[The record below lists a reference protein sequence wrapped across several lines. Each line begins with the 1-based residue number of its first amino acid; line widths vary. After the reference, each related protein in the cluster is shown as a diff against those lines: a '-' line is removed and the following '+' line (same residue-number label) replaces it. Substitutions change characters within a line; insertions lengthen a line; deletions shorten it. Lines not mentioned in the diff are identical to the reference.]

1 MIKFALVGCG
11 RIAQRHAEIL
21 GNSLIEN
28 AKLVAVSDK
37 VLSKA
42 KSLSKKFG
50 IKYYKSMIKMLQ
62 ENEIDVV
69 AVLTESGLH
78 SEHVI
83 KLTKYC
89 RNIIVEKPMALT
101 LNDADKMISECD
113 KTGTKLY
120 VVKQN
125 RFNLPIVKL
134 KEAIENNRFGKLV
147 LGTVRVRWKEIRH
160 IMIKING
167 EALGHMMEGF

>member
-1 MIKFALVGCG
+1 
-11 RIAQRHAEIL
+11 
-21 GNSLIEN
+21 
-28 AKLVAVSDK
+28 
-37 VLSKA
+37 
-42 KSLSKKFG
+42 
-50 IKYYKSMIKMLQ
+50 MLQ

-83 KLTKYC
+83 KLTKHC

-134 KEAIENNRFGKLV
+134 KKLLKTID
-147 LGTVRVRWKEIRH
+147 LGS
-160 IMIKING
+160 
-167 EALGHMMEGF
+167 